1 MKYYQ
6 LFFNASECG
15 ISGTPGFGVRTVTDG
30 IPQDYID
37 AVRADESLL
46 TYQSGEFDI
55 RPGDILSNPE
65 RIAEFPKSFYYKK
78 LPLPDGREI
87 YAVGRIVSACFDF
100 PFYHTGTMTRT
111 GNFINHIYLFD
122 QKPDTKVFDLL
133 FEEPAEASAS
143 FLPKDWSPR
152 TDNPEMTAL
161 MLGKPEKLAPEEKAF
176 RSAHSGICEKAFTL
190 YFQYL
195 ELRKNNKPIVVKA
208 PAAETGDII
217 AGFMRLLPAKLA
229 GDVTFVT
236 NFQDNGLA
244 KGVKMTFVNEYYSYQ
259 IFATTCDY
267 LDLTAEQPAPTA
279 LEKVYRE
286 SLGSTDRLGEDA
298 MKATLSEWIC
308 SDTAARNVAKP
319 KDFNLALFNYVH
331 RPDLFH
337 YEGFVAQDG
346 LIGELARLIGHDE
359 NKAALLDKV
368 LSERFSAAGTV
379 SEFKEI
385 IDWTEKCRNASIPV
399 DSVIRVSQQEMT
411 GKALT
416 DMKSLYGYLSTLG
429 EANFNRYMDRAKLP
443 ALKDALLPV
452 IQANLGTEE
461 KKALMKYLEPDAK
474 KRVALY
480 VDAIRRDPKSVGLFQ
495 PYLEWDKAE
504 ADNVDWL
511 KELKDSYGVDEIAP
525 LLFNQLR
532 SHPKGPKEQ
541 LSLYA
546 DLAGKNTAF
555 KSLVKKNAGT
565 IYPAA
570 CTWFES
576 NTRPAEFG
584 ETLGVIQEK
593 VIPFIQDD
601 KNVSRLFNRLIR
613 VMKGDVGDV
622 QNVGDYWNLAVKMKA
637 RDTQQKLLPA
647 CFRSFE
653 DKDSVYGFVDT
664 LLSNGLLDKEEIIDN
679 VVKHTKSTRSRI
691 YFWRALKRFGGYA
704 GYDSIHELGKR
715 LNIPEGDMNAVF
727 AQKFKAEYKAHKR
740 EVFKKN
746 LKKFLKKKPVWIS
759 AIVLLL
765 AAAALVFFLVRGG
778 KTGGGADGSTSAK
791 ADSSVTALADSLKNA
806 EADSLKNEA
815 KLEQPADNQ
824 APAEE
829 NKK

>member
-6 LFFNASECG
+6 LFYNASECG
-15 ISGTPGFGVRTVTDG
+15 LSGTPGFGVRTVTEG
-30 IPQDYID
+30 IPQEYIE
-37 AVRADESLL
+37 AILADESLL

-65 RIAEFPKSFYYKK
+65 RIVEFPKSFYYKK
-78 LPLPDGREI
+78 LQLSDGREI
-87 YAVGRIVSACFDF
+87 YVVGRIVSACFDF
-100 PFYHTGTMTRT
+100 PFYHSGTMTRP

-122 QKPDTKVFDLL
+122 QKPDAEVFDLL
-133 FEEPAEASAS
+133 FEAPAGASAS

-161 MLGKPEKLAPEEKAF
+161 MLGKPEKLAPEEKVF
-176 RSAHSGICEKAFTL
+176 RSVHSGICEKAFTL

-208 PAAETGDII
+208 QAAETGDII

-259 IFATTCDY
+259 VFTTTCDY
-267 LDLTAEQPAPTA
+267 LDLTAARPAPTA

-286 SLGSTDRLGEDA
+286 SLESTDGLGEDA
-298 MKATLSEWIC
+298 MKAALSEWIC
-308 SDTAARNVAKP
+308 SDTAARNVAKS
-319 KDFNLALFNYVH
+319 KEFSLALFNYVH
-331 RPDLFH
+331 RPELFN

-359 NKAALLDKV
+359 NKAALLNKV
-368 LSERFSAAGTV
+368 LSERFSASGTV
-379 SEFKEI
+379 AEFKEI

-399 DSVIRVSQQEMT
+399 DSAIRISQQEMT
-411 GKALT
+411 GKALAG
-416 DMKSLYGYLSTLG
+416 MKSLYGYLSTLG
-429 EANFNRYMDRAKLP
+429 EANFNRYMDRAELP
-443 ALKDALLPV
+443 VLKDALLPI
-452 IQANLGTEE
+452 IQADLGTEE

-480 VDAIRRDPKSVGLFQ
+480 VDAIRRNPKSVGLFQ
-495 PYLEWDKAE
+495 PYLEWDKTE

-511 KELKDSYGVDEIAP
+511 KELKDSFGVDEIAP

-532 SHPKGPKEQ
+532 YHPKGQKEQ

-546 DLAGKNTAF
+546 DLAGKNAAF
-555 KSLVKKNAGT
+555 KSLVKKNAGA

-593 VIPFIQDD
+593 VLPFIQDD
-601 KNVSRLFNRLIR
+601 KTVSRHFDRLIR

-622 QNVGDYWNLAVKMKA
+622 QNIGDYWDLAVKMKA
-637 RDTQQKLLPA
+637 RDTQQKLMPA

-653 DKDSVYGFVDT
+653 DKDSIYGFVDT
-664 LLSNGLLDKEEIIDN
+664 VLSNGLLDKEEIIDN
-679 VVKHTKSTRSRI
+679 VVKHTKSMHPRI

-704 GYDSIHELGKR
+704 GYDSIHELGRR
-715 LNIPEGDMNAVF
+715 LNIPEQDMNAVF

-759 AIVLLL
+759 ALVLLL
-765 AAAALVFFLVRGG
+765 AVAALVFFLVRGG
-778 KTGGGADGSTSAK
+778 KTGGGADGSNGASIDTTAV
-791 ADSSVTALADSLKNA
+791 SSRDSLNDAAVVSPNKEATLESA
-806 EADSLKNEA
+806 E
-815 KLEQPADNQ
+815 NQ
-824 APAEE
+824 ASQE
-829 NKK
+829 NNKE